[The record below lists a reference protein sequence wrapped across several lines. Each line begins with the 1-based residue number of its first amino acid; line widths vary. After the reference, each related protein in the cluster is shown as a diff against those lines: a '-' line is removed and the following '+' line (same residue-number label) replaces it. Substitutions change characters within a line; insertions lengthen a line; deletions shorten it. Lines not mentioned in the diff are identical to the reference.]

1 MISEN
6 GWGETI
12 PRNTE
17 RFYRGTH
24 GGKTKRTGL
33 GFSLCNEMV
42 MMQGVTMEIRTKEG
56 EGTRIFLDIS
66 SREVQ

>member
-12 PRNTE
+12 SRNTE

-24 GGKTKRTGL
+24 GEKTKRTGL

-42 MMQGVTMEIRTKEG
+42 MMQGVTMEIRSYEG
-56 EGTRIFLDIS
+56 EGTRIILDIPF
-66 SREVQ
+66 REAL